1 MTWPPIVS
9 SLEELLNAEGF
20 KVTTVSNGG
29 AALEQLAIAPIDL
42 VLLDVMMPNLTGFCS

>member
-1 MTWPPIVS
+1 MTRPAIVS

-29 AALEQLAIAPIDL
+29 AAPEQVAIAPIDL
-42 VLLDVMMPNLTGFCS
+42 FSLT